1 VTLQLTAAVR
11 SGLDRA
17 TTRTGAI
24 LFGLFLALQAITVT
38 SFNTLF
44 ASVAPPEASAQF
56 GLTLPIPGAAAGI
69 LLLGGYLAMGVYF
82 VVVSRAFVR
91 PPEHLSTFSSD
102 LYTRRIGRASLTMIV
117 AGVIVFVSIMIGF
130 VLLLVPGIFLS
141 ICFLFF
147 LFAIG
152 VEDRGVV
159 GSLRRSWDLSRG
171 NRLKLGVV
179 FVLMAAIGGAVG
191 TIGALFELIGVPAV
205 GDVLTILVNGVLIV
219 FLYALLAAIYLQLTD
234 ENADGSTPKA
244 A

>member
-1 VTLQLTAAVR
+1 
-11 SGLDRA
+11 
-17 TTRTGAI
+17 
-24 LFGLFLALQAITVT
+24 
-38 SFNTLF
+38 
-44 ASVAPPEASAQF
+44 
-56 GLTLPIPGAAAGI
+56 
-69 LLLGGYLAMGVYF
+69 
-82 VVVSRAFVR
+82 
-91 PPEHLSTFSSD
+91 
-102 LYTRRIGRASLTMIV
+102 MIV